1 MRPLPLV
8 LMSSAAVPIPADH
21 SRWFLRTLLVSL
33 LVHGLVLTT
42 VRSCQKAP
50 PPPALTLSVELRAP
64 PPPPPPPPPEPPKP
78 EPPKL
83 EPRKPVAMPQP
94 ARPLAPPPPP
104 TPLLTAT
111 PEAPQRVDQPVVQ
124 RPVEPPPPPPPA
136 PAPAP
141 AAAPA
146 PIAPPPAPAIDDA
159 AARASYIR
167 GLSAAVAKQKR
178 YPRLAQQRGW
188 QGEVMLHV
196 VVDASG
202 RLLDVSVERSSGFEA
217 LDREALEMVRR
228 AAPFP
233 FANGMKK
240 EDVSMSLP
248 VVFRLE

>member
-50 PPPALTLSVELRAP
+50 PPPALTLSVELRTP

-141 AAAPA
+141 
-146 PIAPPPAPAIDDA
+146 IAPPPAPAIDDA
-159 AARASYIR
+159 AARAGYIR

>member
-50 PPPALTLSVELRAP
+50 PPPALTLSVELRTP

-94 ARPLAPPPPP
+94 VRPLAPPPPP

-124 RPVEPPPPPPPA
+124 RLVEPPPPPP

-159 AARASYIR
+159 AARAGYIR

>member
-1 MRPLPLV
+1 
-8 LMSSAAVPIPADH
+8 
-21 SRWFLRTLLVSL
+21 
-33 LVHGLVLTT
+33 
-42 VRSCQKAP
+42 
-50 PPPALTLSVELRAP
+50 
-64 PPPPPPPPPEPPKP
+64 
-78 EPPKL
+78 
-83 EPRKPVAMPQP
+83 
-94 ARPLAPPPPP
+94 
-104 TPLLTAT
+104 PLLTAT

-141 AAAPA
+141 
-146 PIAPPPAPAIDDA
+146 IAPPPAPAIDDA
-159 AARASYIR
+159 AARAGYIR

>member
-50 PPPALTLSVELRAP
+50 PPPALTLSVELRTP

-136 PAPAP
+136 PAPA
-141 AAAPA
+141 AAPA

-159 AARASYIR
+159 AARAGYIR

-188 QGEVMLHV
+188 QGEVILHV

>member
-50 PPPALTLSVELRAP
+50 PPPALTLSVELRTP

-136 PAPAP
+136 PAPA
-141 AAAPA
+141 AAPA

-159 AARASYIR
+159 AARAGYIR

-228 AAPFP
+228 AAPFS

>member
-50 PPPALTLSVELRAP
+50 PPPALTLSVELRTP

-94 ARPLAPPPPP
+94 VRPLAPTPPP

-136 PAPAP
+136 PAPA
-141 AAAPA
+141 AAPA

-159 AARASYIR
+159 AARAGYIR

>member
-50 PPPALTLSVELRAP
+50 PPPALTLSVELRTP

-136 PAPAP
+136 PAPA
-141 AAAPA
+141 AAPA

-159 AARASYIR
+159 AARAGYIR

>member
-50 PPPALTLSVELRAP
+50 PPPALTLSVELRTP

-94 ARPLAPPPPP
+94 VRPLASPPPP

-136 PAPAP
+136 PAPA
-141 AAAPA
+141 AAPA

-159 AARASYIR
+159 AARAGYIR

>member
-33 LVHGLVLTT
+33 LVHGVVLTT

-50 PPPALTLSVELRAP
+50 PPPALTLSVELRTP

-94 ARPLAPPPPP
+94 VRPLASPPPP

-124 RPVEPPPPPPPA
+124 RPVEPPPPPP

>member
-50 PPPALTLSVELRAP
+50 PPPALTLSVELRTP
-64 PPPPPPPPPEPPKP
+64 PSPPPPPPPEPPKP

-83 EPRKPVAMPQP
+83 EPRKPVAMPQLV
-94 ARPLAPPPPP
+94 RPLAPPPPP

-111 PEAPQRVDQPVVQ
+111 PEAPQRMDQPVVQ
-124 RPVEPPPPPPPA
+124 RPVEPPPPPP

-159 AARASYIR
+159 AARAGYIR

>member
-50 PPPALTLSVELRAP
+50 PPPALTLSVELRTP
-64 PPPPPPPPPEPPKP
+64 PPPPPPPPPEPQKP

-94 ARPLAPPPPP
+94 VRPLASPPPP

-136 PAPAP
+136 PAPA
-141 AAAPA
+141 AAPA
-146 PIAPPPAPAIDDA
+146 PIAPPPAPAIDDT

-188 QGEVMLHV
+188 QGEVILHV

>member
-50 PPPALTLSVELRAP
+50 PPPALTLSVELRTP

-94 ARPLAPPPPP
+94 VRPLAPPPPP

-136 PAPAP
+136 PAPA
-141 AAAPA
+141 AAPA

-159 AARASYIR
+159 AARAGFGR
-167 GLSAAVAKQKR
+167 CLSAAVAKQKR

-240 EDVSMSLP
+240 EDVSMPLP